1 MSMNQSHSLRERLLI
16 EYYLALAWLPRGFVS
31 GKTYS
36 SGSGISKKRNKDNLD
51 LTRSTWGLVDNFMA
65 PHAMNLCHN
74 LAHIDRFL

>member
-1 MSMNQSHSLRERLLI
+1 MSTNQSHSLPERLLI
-16 EYYLALAWLPRGFVS
+16 KYYLALAWLPRGFVS

-65 PHAMNLCHN
+65 PHAMNLCHK
-74 LAHIDRFL
+74 LAHMYQFL